1 MSEHMLPLVEIR
13 EKKAQP
19 VRPNP
24 AAAPRPD
31 LHEELFELEARGE
44 LIVQRVPEPY
54 VEVTTKY
61 GRTKKVPIDH
71 LWHHK
76 SCGQCGHILGYTTSI
91 L

>member
-1 MSEHMLPLVEIR
+1 MSEYMLPLVEIR

-24 AAAPRPD
+24 AEAPRPD
-31 LHEELFELEARGE
+31 LREELFELEAHGE

-71 LWHHK
+71 L
-76 SCGQCGHILGYTTSI
+76 
-91 L
+91 